1 MSSTAQ
7 SAVEPAALFPADV
20 HCAPNAGGP
29 TPTFAYGI
37 TFSTQL
43 DAFADIWPALNDK
56 GDFSACVLQRRDWL
70 KVWLAAIGVQRRIRP
85 LFVRVDNAL
94 GEPLMLL
101 PLAIEKRHGLHILV
115 FLDGQYSDCS
125 APVLFPG
132 AASLTECA
140 VTELWR
146 QLCAALPPFDAA
158 VFSKMPPWVGA
169 IPNPLRL
176 LPCEPMP
183 RPHCRDDTRNRREF
197 NEIAPLL
204 SHSDIED
211 LIAFVGRLGEGGARR
226 KAQGASPE
234 RLMFAA
240 LTGWASDRGVVR
252 EQFQRA
258 ADTHQQA
265 RTALTPPL
273 FQTSLPTTLAGRAFL
288 RAIKAR
294 RALTRSSVGL
304 AYRAL
309 RARTIAARLIRSV
322 QQFSSR
328 PTRNINGLG

>member
-1 MSSTAQ
+1 MSSTAE
-7 SAVEPAALFPADV
+7 SAVEPAALFPTDV
-20 HCAPNAGGP
+20 HCAPCAGDAQP
-29 TPTFAYGI
+29 NFAFGI

-43 DAFADIWPALNDK
+43 DAFADIWPALDDK
-56 GDFSACVLQRRDWL
+56 GEFSAHVLQRRDWL
-70 KVWLAAIGVQRRIRP
+70 KVWLAAIGVHRRIRP

-101 PLAIEKRHGLHILV
+101 PLAIEKRHGLHILG
-115 FLDGQYSDCS
+115 FLDGQFSDCN

-132 AASLTECA
+132 AAALTEYA
-140 VTELWR
+140 VSELWR

-158 VFSKMPPWVGA
+158 VFSKMPQRVGA

-183 RPHCRDDTRNRREF
+183 LPRRGDDNRRRRQF

-204 SHSDIED
+204 SHGDLED
-211 LIAFVGRLGEGGARR
+211 LTAFVGGLGEAGARR

-234 RLMFAA
+234 RLIFAE
-240 LTGWASDRGVVR
+240 LTGWASKRGIGSER
-252 EQFQRA
+252 LGS
-258 ADTHQQA
+258 
-265 RTALTPPL
+265 TACAHNPELAMLTPPL
-273 FQTSLPTTLAGRAFL
+273 VQTSLPTTLAGRAFL

-294 RALTRSSVGL
+294 RAFTRSSVGL

-309 RARTIAARLIRSV
+309 RARTIATRLIRSV
-322 QQFSSR
+322 QWLRNR